1 MVDKDKKPLQR
12 TLTRTGSVSVSG
24 RIEIEKALIIDR
36 LAAEAGMTR
45 SEYVRY
51 QLNLIIAER
60 EFMDLT

>member
-1 MVDKDKKPLQR
+1 M
-12 TLTRTGSVSVSG
+12 
-24 RIEIEKALIIDR
+24 EIEKAEIIDR